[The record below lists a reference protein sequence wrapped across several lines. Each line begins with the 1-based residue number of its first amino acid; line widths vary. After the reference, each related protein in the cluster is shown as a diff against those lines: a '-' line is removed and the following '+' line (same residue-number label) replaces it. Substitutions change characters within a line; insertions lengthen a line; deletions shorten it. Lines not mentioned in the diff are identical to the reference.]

1 MVPLL
6 GHCYNA
12 FWESNSRIL
21 DLETGFGM
29 KMLMQGLLQ
38 VCIYFKIIRK
48 QNEPVREIFN
58 NLKF

>member
-12 FWESNSRIL
+12 FWESSFKTL
-21 DLETGFGM
+21 DLVTGFGM

-38 VCIYFKIIRK
+38 VCNQKTISYHPDF
-48 QNEPVREIFN
+48 Q
-58 NLKF
+58 